1 WGTFAPFFRASDS
14 AIAMACLRL
23 FTRPPLPPLPDFN
36 VPLFLRRI
44 ALATRL
50 PAALPYL
57 LRLLRWG
64 IVLSRNSDANPVGR
78 VVFWDLDVGATFP
91 ARALE
96 YRKPSNPCRS
106 KRPLLW
112 GGISQLVS

>member
-1 WGTFAPFFRASDS
+1 
-14 AIAMACLRL
+14 MACLRL
-23 FTRPPLPPLPDFN
+23 FTRPPLPPLPDFS

-57 LRLLRWG
+57 LRLLRCG
-64 IVLSRNSDANPVGR
+64 IVLSRNSDANPVER
-78 VVFWDLDVGATFP
+78 VVFWDLDVGATVP

-106 KRPLLW
+106 KRPLCREEARSFCGEWKTGQCLK
-112 GGISQLVS
+112 SESPV